1 MTETIIK
8 RMGRPP
14 KVTRD
19 EIIDAAE
26 RWEPA
31 ELQLTALAD
40 ALGISVKTVYYY
52 FPARQ
57 ALLDALT
64 ERAVAEMGLPDIM
77 AAATWRD
84 VLTEVAIWFYQLGYS
99 QPGWFIESNIVVR
112 RVGLQLLRLTF
123 TRLEELGWQKSDAMR
138 ANLVVSNWAV
148 CRGESANAN
157 PAGKYSAEQA
167 REMLTDYFSADV
179 ADEMNMVSQ
188 TVGSEQELFDDGLA
202 MVLAGIEQVI
212 LGDRRE

>member
-19 EIIDAAE
+19 EILDAAE

-57 ALLDALT
+57 VLLDALT

-77 AAATWRD
+77 AAAAWRD

-99 QPGWFIESNIVVR
+99 HPGWFIESNIVVR

-167 REMLTDYFSADV
+167 RDMLADYFSADV

>member
-1 MTETIIK
+1 MTTVSK

-19 EIIDAAE
+19 EIIEAAA

-40 ALGISVKTVYYY
+40 TLGISVKTLYYY

-64 ERAVAEMGLPDIM
+64 ERAVADMGLPDIM
-77 AAATWRD
+77 RAASWRE
-84 VLTEVAIWFYQLGYS
+84 VLTEVAIWFYCLGRE
-99 QPGWFIESNIVVR
+99 QPGSFIDTNVAIR
-112 RVGLQLLRLTF
+112 RVGLKLLRLTF
-123 TRLEELGWQKSDAMR
+123 ARLGELGWTTADAFR

-148 CRGESANAN
+148 CRGESAHAN
-157 PAGKYSAEQA
+157 PVAKYSLEET
-167 REMLTDYFSADV
+167 RDMLTGYFSPEV
-179 ADEMNMVSQ
+179 ADEMSIMTQ
-188 TVGSEQELFDDGLA
+188 TIGSEQELFDDGLA
-202 MVLAGIEQVI
+202 VVLAGIEQVI
-212 LGDRRE
+212 LGERRD